1 MSPDVARPDGV
12 RIAYDV
18 TEGERPV
25 LLVHGFAST
34 AGATWG
40 GTGWVRAL
48 VEAGRGVVV
57 PDLRGH
63 GRSDKPHRPS
73 DYTPAEMAA
82 DLCAVLDHAQ
92 IEQVDVIG
100 YSMGVRVVSALT
112 QHAPGRVRRV
122 TLGGAG
128 PIEYFSTWDA
138 DSVERFVATGELP
151 AEPMMAA
158 VLRAALEAG
167 EDRAALGACVLGMTD
182 APFAVAAGIPTLY
195 VAGSA
200 DRIPDGLAAA
210 ADEAGASYLELPGRT
225 HINALTS
232 ADFKRAALAFLHYAG
247 T

>member
-1 MSPDVARPDGV
+1 MSPVVARPDGV

-18 TEGERPV
+18 AEGKRPV

-34 AGATWG
+34 AAATWG

-48 VEAGRGVVV
+48 VGAGRGVVT

-63 GRSDKPHRPS
+63 GRSGKPHRS
-73 DYTPAEMAA
+73 ADYTPTEMAA
-82 DLCAVLDHAQ
+82 DLCAVLDDAG

-112 QHAPGRVRRV
+112 RHAPERIRRI

-128 PIEYFSTWDA
+128 PIEYFSTWDV
-138 DSVERFVATGELP
+138 DSVDRFVSTGALP
-151 AEPMMAA
+151 AEPTIAA

-167 EDRAALGACVLGMTD
+167 EDREALGACVLGMTD
-182 APFAVAAGIPTLY
+182 APLDVATGIPTLY

-200 DRIPDGLAAA
+200 DLIPDGVATLA
-210 ADEAGASYLELPGRT
+210 DVTGAGYLELPGRT

-232 ADFKRAALAFLHYAG
+232 AEFKRAALAFLDED
-247 T
+247 